1 MKKLTL
7 ALILALTVAGSAVAH
22 NGKTNFMPTWPDPTS
37 FVLDGEEDDWGW
49 YDTESFGVKPEGIES
64 SNGEHAGQGPNP
76 NPEDFSA
83 SFFVAWSPPPDN
95 SLYFFARVQDD
106 TLRAVEGKDAW
117 WNDDYLQLQIDIDH
131 SAGNYLSEFENG
143 YRIGFHPLGSNTEGG
158 DCPPFSEEE
167 GPVAWG
173 GSAPYTWVR
182 TTILPGDAVT
192 WATNVEYSYEVRT
205 HPWAT
210 YSKTGPD
217 ESTPWVLAPE
227 QIVHFNAR
235 FDDGDREAN
244 GEQDLWSPVG
254 DSFECDREG
263 EHCPDYLLV
272 PTEMADPYVSWED
285 DPSTAVEHAT
295 WARIKSHIM
304 R

>member
-1 MKKLTL
+1 MHKLTL
-7 ALILALTVAGSAVAH
+7 ALILALGMAGSAVAH

-49 YDTESFGVKPEGIES
+49 YDTESFGVKPEEIES
-64 SNGEHAGQGPNP
+64 SLGEHVDQGANP

-95 SLYFFARVQDD
+95 SLYFFARCQDD

-117 WNDDYLQLQIDIDH
+117 WNDDVVQLQFDFDH

-143 YRIGFHPLGSNTEGG
+143 YRIGFHPLGSNAEGG
-158 DCPPFSEEE
+158 DAPPFSEEE

-173 GSAPYTWVR
+173 GLEPHTWVR

-192 WATNVEYSYEVRT
+192 WATNVEYTYEVRT

-217 ESTPWVLAPE
+217 ESTPWVFGPE

-254 DSFECDREG
+254 DSYECDREG

-285 DPSTAVEHAT
+285 ALPTAVEHAT